1 MQIYMYLSPPLL
13 TQKMFNMKYTKITSF
28 SLLKLNNLEFTNF
41 FHRFRLLVR
50 AKGAEPAEG
59 SATLPEADA
68 ALLESMDADIAT
80 MEDIARQSRISDE
93 TAELDELDKQRDD
106 YVVFITSSA
115 SAAALSPIEATR
127 RAGTSL
133 SNRLKPYVG
142 IYRLPNQQETAAIVG
157 MLTDLKNPETSPHVT
172 TLHLDEAVAELER
185 LNNLYASLTE
195 QRTQGRI
202 SRTLEDTKAVRSRL
216 SDAYEEICTVIHATN
231 VLAPT
236 EATRTFINQV
246 NVLISETSA
255 AYNQRKAQ
263 AKKTSK

>member
-1 MQIYMYLSPPLL
+1 
-13 TQKMFNMKYTKITSF
+13 MKYAKISTL
-28 SLLKLNNLEFTNF
+28 SLFKLNNLEFTNF

-50 AKGAEPAEG
+50 AKGAETTEG

-80 MEDIARQSRISDE
+80 MENIARQSRISDE
-93 TAELDELDKQRDD
+93 TAQLDALDKQRDD
-106 YVVFITSSA
+106 YIVFITSSVA
-115 SAAALSPIEATR
+115 SAALSPVEATR

-157 MLTDLKNPETSPHVT
+157 MITDLRNAETSPHVT
-172 TLHLDEAVAELER
+172 ALHLDEAVAELER
-185 LNNLYASLTE
+185 INNLYASLTE
-195 QRTQGRI
+195 QRMQGRM
-202 SRTLEDTKAVRSRL
+202 SRTLENTKTVRLRL
-216 SDAYEEICTVIHATN
+216 GEAYEEICTVIHATN

-236 EATRTFINQV
+236 EATRTFIDQV
-246 NVLISETSA
+246 NALISETSA

>member
-1 MQIYMYLSPPLL
+1 
-13 TQKMFNMKYTKITSF
+13 MKYTKITSF
-28 SLLKLNNLEFTNF
+28 SLSKLNNLEFTNF
-41 FHRFRLLVR
+41 FHRFRPLVR
-50 AKGAEPAEG
+50 AKGTEPAEG
-59 SATLPEADA
+59 DTTLPEADA
-68 ALLESMDADIAT
+68 ALLEGMDADIAI

-93 TAELDELDKQRDD
+93 TAQLDELDKQRDD
-106 YVVFITSSA
+106 YVVFITSSV
-115 SAAALSPIEATR
+115 SSAALSPIEATR
-127 RAGTSL
+127 KAGTSL

-195 QRTQGRI
+195 QRTQGRM
-202 SRTLEDTKAVRSRL
+202 SRTLEDTKVVRARMA
-216 SDAYEEICTVIHATN
+216 DAYEEICTVIHATN

-236 EATRTFINQV
+236 EATAAFIDNV
-246 NVLISETSA
+246 NALIDETA
-255 AYNQRKAQ
+255 TAYNQRKAQ